1 MHYGMVRYQG
11 AMPTVCAICRR
22 RAVGIGY
29 TPQPHAIRRTIWLC
43 GSDYCIRAAKEF
55 CAVSAQQ
62 FDEYELGAILE
73 AGRKAGSY
81 LDEIG
86 KTDLKVLNREE
97 WREFLFRL
105 LTGYEEALRRKLI
118 NNEPPL
124 DSPPL

>member
-11 AMPTVCAICRR
+11 ECPPSARS
-22 RAVGIGY
+22 VGAG
-29 TPQPHAIRRTIWLC
+29 PL
-43 GSDYCIRAAKEF
+43 
-55 CAVSAQQ
+55 VSATRRSRTRSVGRSGCAGRITAFERQRSFTRCRHKQ

-124 DSPPL
+124 NSPPL